1 MMLIGAVLAAVGTA
15 LPWFVV
21 DGIDL
26 GDLPNGFDT
35 YFFGDVFDP
44 VEWSNPGAYVIATMG
59 FVALMAVI
67 VLAAGK
73 STAASVLGILTTLLA
88 GLVGLSCIAVVA
100 NLIGDVDGLNFG
112 PGVAMVGL
120 GSLVA
125 LVGSILVAA
134 KR

>member
-1 MMLIGAVLAAVGTA
+1 MLIGAVLAAVGTV

-21 DGIDL
+21 DGIDF

-44 VEWSNPGAYVIATMG
+44 IEWSNPGAYVIATMG

-67 VLAAGK
+67 GLAAGT
-73 STAASVLGILTTLLA
+73 STTTSVCSILSTLLA
-88 GLVGLSCIAVVA
+88 GLVGLACIAAVA
-100 NLIGDVDGLNFG
+100 NFIGDFDGLNVG
-112 PGVAMVGL
+112 PGIAMVGL

-125 LVGSILVAA
+125 FVGSILVAA